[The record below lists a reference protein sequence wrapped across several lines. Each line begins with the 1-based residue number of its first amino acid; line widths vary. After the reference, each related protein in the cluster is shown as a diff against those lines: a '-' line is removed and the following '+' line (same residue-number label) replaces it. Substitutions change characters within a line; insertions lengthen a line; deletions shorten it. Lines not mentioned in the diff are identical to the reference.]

1 MQMEVSTLTHGN
13 GKGDL
18 ASLTQAKTTWERERD
33 CTWAAGLQWV
43 KDPSSHCRTA
53 SVT

>member
-1 MQMEVSTLTHGN
+1 MQMEVTTLTHGN

-18 ASLTQAKTTWERERD
+18 ASLTQAKTTYMCERD
-33 CTWAAGLQWV
+33 CTWAPGLQWV
-43 KDPSSHCRTA
+43 NDPSSHSRTT